1 MGKYHDL
8 MKQHLN
14 IRGYSSLTVNA
25 YLDHMKNFI
34 AFHMKSPELITLGD
48 ITTYQVFL
56 VYSKKVSSSTL
67 NIAVCA
73 IKYFYKHIVPADF
86 NFDRITFQKRPSTL
100 PSVLSKEEITRII
113 NAAPN
118 LKYKAVIQTLYSA
131 GLRLAE
137 LINLHITD
145 IDSKRMTIRVRRGKG
160 KKDRYIMLSHTLLK
174 TLREYWKQADP
185 KPRTYLFPG
194 IKPGS
199 HFSRRSIQRLVKET
213 TLLAHI
219 DKPVSPH
226 ILRHSFATHLLEDG
240 VNIRVIQ
247 KLLGHKSL
255 RATEL
260 YTHVAQNYINE
271 TESPL
276 DSLESEINKV
286 DTL

>member
-1 MGKYHDL
+1 MGIYFDK
-8 MKQHLN
+8 MKQNLELRN
-14 IRGYSSLTVNA
+14 YSDYTVRN
-25 YLDHMKNFI
+25 YLEHMKSFI
-34 AFHMKSPELITLGD
+34 KFHMKDPSKITMKD
-48 ITTYQVFL
+48 ITSYQVFL
-56 VYSKKVSSSTL
+56 VYSKKVAYSTFNL
-67 NIAVCA
+67 AVCS
-73 IKYFYKHIVPADF
+73 IKYFYKHILDKGF
-86 NFDRITFQKRPSTL
+86 RIDLIPYQKTAKSL
-100 PSVLSKEEITRII
+100 PSVLSKEEISRII

-131 GLRLAE
+131 GLRLSE
-137 LINLHITD
+137 LVNLHVTD
-145 IDSKRMTIRVRRGKG
+145 IDSNRMTIRIHQGKG
-160 KKDRYIMLSHTLLK
+160 KKDRYVMLSSTLLT
-174 TLREYWKQADP
+174 TLRQYWKQADP
-185 KPRTYLFPG
+185 KPRSYLFPG
-194 IKPGS
+194 TPNPNT

-240 VNIRVIQ
+240 YNIRVIQ

-276 DSLESEINKV
+276 DSLNSTNNKES
-286 DTL
+286 

>member
-1 MGKYHDL
+1 MGKYYKL

-14 IRGYSSLTVNA
+14 IRGYSTLTVNA

-34 AFHMKSPELITLGD
+34 AFHMKSPDHITLDD
-48 ITTYQVFL
+48 ITTYQAFL

-73 IKYFYKHIVPADF
+73 IKYFYKHIIQTDW
-86 NFDRITFQKRPSTL
+86 NFECISFQKRPKSL

-137 LINLHITD
+137 LVNLHLTD
-145 IDSKRMTIRVRRGKG
+145 IDSKRMLIRIRQGKG
-160 KKDRYIMLSHTLLK
+160 KKDRYVMLSNTLLT
-174 TLREYWKQADP
+174 TLRQYWKQADP
-185 KPRTYLFPG
+185 KPRSYLFPG
-194 IKPGS
+194 TPNPHT
-199 HFSRRSIQRLVKET
+199 HFSRRSVQRLVKET

-226 ILRHSFATHLLEDG
+226 ILRHSFATHLLEAG

-276 DSLESEINKV
+276 DSLVSAHNRE
-286 DTL
+286 D